1 MARNKDNKLYPKI
14 ARISSQNGS
23 KNANFGVFTCI
34 GLSANLAEYSA
45 EHYRPFLAEYSA
57 EYSVFGRTLIPIK
70 KF

>member
-1 MARNKDNKLYPKI
+1 MNCTQKLLEFQAKMDP
-14 ARISSQNGS
+14 

-57 EYSVFGRTLIPIK
+57 EYSVSVVHYTGEIK
-70 KF
+70 KAK